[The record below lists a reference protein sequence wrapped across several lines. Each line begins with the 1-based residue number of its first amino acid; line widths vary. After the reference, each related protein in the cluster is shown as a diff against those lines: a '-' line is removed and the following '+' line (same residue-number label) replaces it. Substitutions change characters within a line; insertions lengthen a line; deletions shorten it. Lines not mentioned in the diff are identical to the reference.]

1 METSMNNI
9 SIEKLFNLD
18 QTTAFQPL
26 PPINQTSIVRVDDT
40 LICSGTVPMVT
51 PETAKHVRVAD
62 LRLPPF
68 AQKPS
73 VTATLYSLES
83 VGTTFVI
90 YGIKVN
96 KLSNNQT
103 QIAIAAT
110 NTIIGGASDL
120 PFFVDFVVIGK
131 AA

>member
-1 METSMNNI
+1 METSANDI

-18 QTTAFQPL
+18 QATAFQPL
-26 PPINQTSIVRVDDT
+26 PSTNQTSIVRVGDV
-40 LICSGTVPMVT
+40 LICSGTVPMIT

-62 LRLPPF
+62 LHLPPF
-68 AQKPS
+68 AQRPS

-90 YGIKVN
+90 YTIKVN
-96 KLSNNQT
+96 KLSTNQT

-110 NTIIGGASDL
+110 KL
-120 PFFVDFVVIGK
+120 FYF
-131 AA
+131 